1 MGESARA
8 WCVATM
14 VCVIGHCLSSP
25 VAAQTSGDPN
35 PGAITLTGS
44 MDASNAYLF
53 RGIPQDDTG
62 LILWPAADLG
72 VMLRS
77 GGGTVRSVT
86 ANVGTWNESSH
97 GSHRARRSQRQA
109 VVRVGFLGQ
118 RGRGVRGRRERGG
131 NLHRI
136 HEPGWRRFSS
146 VKELSLKA
154 SAGVHGTNP
163 YALVAFELEGQADG
177 GAVEGRYLELG
188 AAPSRG
194 LAGLIVAVPVKVGLS
209 LDGYYEGLRGDE
221 RFGFFSVG
229 GNVTVPFT
237 SDRSRFGRWN
247 VHGGADYV
255 RLGDSNALRLDRIPR
270 SSFRQASGFLTS
282 SCRPAG
288 RSACVIRP

>member
-1 MGESARA
+1 
-8 WCVATM
+8 M
-14 VCVIGHCLSSP
+14 VCTTGLLLNRP

-35 PGAITLTGS
+35 PGAITLSGS

-72 VMLRS
+72 VAFRS

-86 ANVGTWNESSH
+86 VNVGMWNSLHTGITGADGPTGKLWYESDFWTSV
-97 GSHRARRSQRQA
+97 G
-109 VVRVGFLGQ
+109 VGFAG
-118 RGRGVRGRRERGG
+118 GVNVAATYTAYTSPNGAF
-131 NLHRI
+131 
-136 HEPGWRRFSS
+136 PS

-154 SAGVHGTNP
+154 SAGVRGTNP

-188 AAPSRG
+188 AAPSLG
-194 LAGLIVAVPVKVGLS
+194 LAGITVAVPVKVGLS

-229 GNVTVPFT
+229 GNVTVPL
-237 SDRSRFGRWN
+237 SSERSRFGRWS

-255 RLGDSNALRLDRIPR
+255 RLGDSNALRLGDNTKVII
-270 SSFRQASGFLTS
+270 S
-282 SCRPAG
+282 AG
-288 RSACVIRP
+288 IGLSY

>member
-1 MGESARA
+1 MGGSGRA
-8 WCVATM
+8 WRAAAAACMATRLLT
-14 VCVIGHCLSSP
+14 GTS
-25 VAAQTSGDPN
+25 AAQSAGDPN

-44 MDASNAYLF
+44 MDVSNAYLF

-72 VMLRS
+72 VALRS
-77 GGGTVRSVT
+77 GGRAVRSVT
-86 ANVGTWNESSH
+86 VNLGMWNSLHTGITGVDGPSGKLWYESDFWTSVG
-97 GSHRARRSQRQA
+97 
-109 VVRVGFLGQ
+109 VGFAG
-118 RGRGVRGRRERGG
+118 GVNVAATYTAYTSPNGAF
-131 NLHRI
+131 
-136 HEPGWRRFSS
+136 PS

-188 AAPSRG
+188 AAPALG
-194 LAGLIVAVPVKVGLS
+194 LAGIAVAVPVKVGLS

-229 GNVTVPFT
+229 GNVTVPFS
-237 SDRSRFGRWN
+237 SDRSRFGRWS

-255 RLGDSNALRLDRIPR
+255 RLGDSNALRLGDNSKVII
-270 SSFRQASGFLTS
+270 S
-282 SCRPAG
+282 AG
-288 RSACVIRP
+288 IGLSY